1 MMSWFIQLLFGF
13 LSSVAFGILTNIPR
27 KALLAT
33 GITGGLGWIVYWGLR
48 EIGTGLGLANFL
60 AAFLI
65 GLLSIFFSRLQ
76 KMPVIIFNIPSLV
89 PLVPGG
95 PAYKAVRELVLGDNQ
110 VASENAVIVLVTAA
124 AIAGAFMITGAW
136 ETIIRKWIHWMKRKS
151 QMPHTKA

>member
-1 MMSWFIQLLFGF
+1 MMSWLIQLFFGF
-13 LSSVAFGILTNIPR
+13 LSSVAFGVLTNIPR
-27 KALLAT
+27 KALVAT

-48 EIGTGLGLANFL
+48 EVGTGLGLANFI

-65 GLLSIFFSRLQ
+65 GLLSIFYSRFQ

-110 VASENAVIVLVTAA
+110 VATENVVIVLVTAA
-124 AIAGAFMITGAW
+124 AIAGAFMITGAC
-136 ETIIRKWIHWMKRKS
+136 ETVIRKWVYWLKRKQS
-151 QMPHTKA
+151 TASTSD